1 MSDGSLN
8 KRRGLAIGFAYADV
22 RLPEEMMK

>member
-8 KRRGLAIGFAYADV
+8 KRRGLATGFAYADV
-22 RLPEEMMK
+22 RLLEEVVE